1 MIYVLED
8 DDSIRNLMLY
18 TLRAAGFESEGYP
31 DSGPFWEAMRREKPS
46 LVLLDIMLPGEDGIA
61 VLKKLRADP
70 NTEAVPVI
78 MATAKGAEY
87 DRILGLDLGA
97 DDYLSKPFG
106 MLEMV
111 SRVRAVL
118 RRVERYTHA
127 ASNPAP
133 GQPEQP
139 PLTAGDLQMDLTRH
153 LVTVQGQRITLT
165 LKEFELLRT
174 FLQSPGRVFTRD
186 ELLNAIWDTD
196 FLGETRT
203 VDVHIRTLRAKL
215 GPCGDY
221 IQTVRG
227 VGYLL
232 EASSS

>member
-31 DSGPFWEAMRREKPS
+31 DSGPFWEAMRREEPS

-70 NTEAVPVI
+70 NTEAVPVT

-133 GQPEQP
+133 GQPEQA

-186 ELLNAIWDTD
+186 ELLNSIWDTD
-196 FLGETRT
+196 YLGETRT
-203 VDVHIRTLRAKL
+203 VDVHIRTLRSKL

-232 EASSS
+232 EAPSS